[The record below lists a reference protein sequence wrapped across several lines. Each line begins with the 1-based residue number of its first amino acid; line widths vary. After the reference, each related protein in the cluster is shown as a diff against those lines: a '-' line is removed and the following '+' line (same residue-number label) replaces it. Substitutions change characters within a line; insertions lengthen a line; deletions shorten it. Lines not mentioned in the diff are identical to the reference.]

1 MTVLDAQDID
11 DFLAEGG
18 TALIEFGG
26 KRCVSCLEMRRN
38 LEELQKKKPTLRIG
52 FVYWEDSPELFDRW
66 KIGVI
71 PVQIIFGDDGREI
84 QRHRGVWETE
94 EMLAVPAIAA
104 AARDR

>member
-1 MTVLDAQDID
+1 MTTLDAQGID
-11 DFLAEGG
+11 AFLAASG

-26 KRCVSCLEMRRN
+26 KRCVSCLEMRHN

-52 FVYWEDSPELFDRW
+52 FVYWEDSPELFERW

-71 PVQIIFGDDGREI
+71 PVQIIFGDDGREMK
-84 QRHRGVWETE
+84 RHRGVWETE

-104 AARDR
+104 AGSDR